1 MNNIE
6 EKHPVVLFDGV
17 CNLCNRSV
25 RFILARDP
33 GGIFRFAPLQS
44 DAGKNILRRFN
55 LPTDKFGSFIL
66 LEEGELYTKSSAA
79 LKVLNELGGFWKL
92 LYIFIVIPAP
102 FRNAVYDLV
111 AKNRYKWFGRSDECM
126 VPTPEIRGRFLD

>member
-1 MNNIE
+1 LNNIE

-44 DAGKNILRRFN
+44 DAGKNILRRYN

-66 LEEGELYTKSSAA
+66 LKEGELYTKSSAA